1 MLSPRA
7 LRGSSLLI
15 PIDFD
20 DSFGEGF
27 RSFLRQIVPDAAGD
41 GPVHIFAREIL
52 HTSMA
57 TRISAFV
64 CGDPEDFDLAK
75 YRHSAHGL
83 PSPDTNIDAPSSE
96 ICFVVSTS
104 ICESCQNY

>member
-27 RSFLRQIVPDAAGD
+27 RSFLRQVVLDAA
-41 GPVHIFAREIL
+41 R
-52 HTSMA
+52 
-57 TRISAFV
+57 
-64 CGDPEDFDLAK
+64 
-75 YRHSAHGL
+75 
-83 PSPDTNIDAPSSE
+83 
-96 ICFVVSTS
+96 
-104 ICESCQNY
+104 